1 MEYLQQGIKDGYV
14 KIDVDQ
20 KFITYVHPNKKYRF
34 ADPEEKV
41 RAETYLQIIYDY
53 GYKPER
59 LDVELIVPRRTPSD
73 LADIIVFEDDA
84 KKKPYIVV
92 ECKKSTVSEAEFVQA
107 IEQGFGNAVSLGA
120 EWVWVTSGLKSK
132 YYSVDRLKPL
142 ERITNIEAT
151 IPMFGKTTTNKAKF
165 YYGGVDEDGN
175 DAFDIEKV
183 EQDTLTKIFGQAH
196 QALWAGGKRNP
207 SEAFDELDKLI
218 FCKLWDE
225 KADRKEGEPYDFQEF
240 KKEDPEFLLKRVK
253 AIYEKGRIKDPE
265 VFREPIRLSATEL
278 KTIVGYL
285 APYNIGETDLDA
297 KGRAF
302 EKFLGA
308 FFRGDFGQY
317 FTPREVVDFV
327 IKVLPITKDSRVLDT
342 SCGSGGFLLYALDK
356 VRNEATKDYP
366 NHKTDIKQYKKWYPY
381 WHNFAQNNL
390 YGIEISEG
398 IARTAKMNMIIHD
411 DGHTNVVTSDG
422 LLSAEFRTKK
432 AGESEEEKK
441 EREKWNSNTIQVRTG
456 NNNFKYNH
464 FDFIITNPPFGS
476 TIKLTEHAYLRNFN
490 LGIKDVNWID
500 QKQKNKF
507 ELGPRDSQ
515 STEVLFIEQ
524 CYRFLKPSGMLAIV
538 IPDGV
543 LTNST
548 SQYVRDWIEEHY
560 RIISVVSLPQDAF
573 KANKAGVK
581 SSVMFLQKLTEKQT
595 DVIKVTK
602 IKLQD
607 ALWDKPEYSEAIAK
621 LEKEKADTVKKHIGF
636 DYDSINWES
645 EENLKLLEGGK
656 DTPDPKDL
664 RDLKLIEK
672 SEEFKQW
679 RTDIYAN
686 YIDQINDIKEN
697 LQDEYLNLLSKEVI
711 NYPIFMAIAEN
722 IGYDASG
729 KKTGINELETAVG
742 VELKKFIDEI
752 KEGKENFFV

>member
-1 MEYLQQGIKDGYV
+1 MEYLKQGIKDGYI
-14 KIDVDQ
+14 KIDDEQ
-20 KFITYVHPNKKYRF
+20 KFITYLHPNKKYRF
-34 ADPEEKV
+34 GDPEEKV
-41 RAETYLQIIYDY
+41 RAEIYLQIIYDY

-59 LDVELIVPRRTPSD
+59 MDVELIVPRRTPSD
-73 LADIIVFEDDA
+73 LADIVVFDDDE

-92 ECKKSTVSEAEFVQA
+92 ECKKTTVSEAEFVQA

-120 EWVWVTSGLKSK
+120 DWVWVTSGLKSK
-132 YYSVDRLKPL
+132 YYSVDKAKPL

-175 DAFDIEKV
+175 EAFDIEKV

-240 KKEDPEFLLKRVK
+240 KKEDPEFLLKRIK
-253 AIYEKGRIKDPE
+253 AIYEKGRLKDPE

-327 IKVLPITKDSRVLDT
+327 VKVLPITKDSKVLDT

-366 NHKTDIKQYKKWYPY
+366 NYKTDIKQYKKWHPY
-381 WHNFAQNNL
+381 WHNFAENNL

-422 LLSAEFRTKK
+422 LISAEFREKK
-432 AGESEEEKK
+432 AGETEEEQKA
-441 EREKWNSNTIQVRTG
+441 REKWNANTIQVKTG
-456 NNNFKYNH
+456 NPNFKYNH
-464 FDFIITNPPFGS
+464 FDYIITNPPFGS
-476 TIKLTEHAYLRNFN
+476 TIKLTEQAYLKNFN
-490 LGIKDVNWID
+490 LGIKDVSWID
-500 QKQKNKF
+500 QRQKNKF

-524 CYRFLKPSGMLAIV
+524 CYRFLKPGGVLAIV

-548 SQYVRDWIEEHY
+548 SQYVRDWIDEHY

-573 KANKAGVK
+573 KANDAGVK
-581 SSVMFLQKLTEKQT
+581 SSVMFLQKFSEKQT
-595 DVIKVTK
+595 DAIKVAKVT
-602 IKLQD
+602 LQD
-607 ALWDKPEYSEAIAK
+607 TLWDKPEYSKAIAI
-621 LEKEKADTVKKHIGF
+621 LEKEKVDTVKKHSGF
-636 DYDSINWES
+636 DYSSINWES
-645 EENLKLLEGGK
+645 EENIKLLEGGIDIPARTDK
-656 DTPDPKDL
+656 NSY
-664 RDLKLIEK
+664 KLFEK
-672 SEEFKQW
+672 TEEFKLW
-679 RTDIYAN
+679 KTDTNAN
-686 YIDQINDIKEN
+686 FTDQINEIKES
-697 LQDEYLNLLSKEVI
+697 LQDEYLLALSKVVT
-711 NYPIFMAIAEN
+711 NYPIFMAQAEN
-722 IGYDASG
+722 VGYDAAG
-729 KKTGINELETAVG
+729 KKTGINDLETVS
-742 VELKKFIDEI
+742 VELGNFIKEI
-752 KEGKENFFV
+752 KMEKESFFV